1 LLLSNFFSSS
11 HLFKKDAMQT
21 ARNVLTEPMLLPGGG
36 AVEMHVAQALREH
49 ADKVEGSEQWPFAA
63 VADALE
69 VIPRTLCQNC
79 GGDTVRVMSKLR
91 SMHADGQ
98 NANFGID
105 GSTGEI
111 ADLNEVGVWEAYA
124 VKTQTI
130 KTSIE
135 SAIMLLRID
144 DICSGSKPRNSA
156 YGDALNSG
164 QLDDM

>member
-1 LLLSNFFSSS
+1 
-11 HLFKKDAMQT
+11 M
-21 ARNVLTEPMLLPGGG
+21 
-36 AVEMHVAQALREH
+36 
-49 ADKVEGSEQWPFAA
+49 SE
-63 VADALE
+63 
-69 VIPRTLCQNC
+69 
-79 GGDTVRVMSKLR
+79 LR
-91 SMHADGQ
+91 SLHADGK
-98 NANFGID
+98 NANFGINGSD
-105 GSTGEI
+105 GSI
-111 ADLNEVGVWEAYA
+111 ADLSEMGIWEAYA